1 VVFLSSIDLVVN
13 RRVSEPAM
21 AGVAQDPGLSAA
33 LRGPRYTT
41 SIALTVIDAPESFFR
56 STVVR
61 DRADFRTLG
70 REEQSGAVDVTALP
84 CPLTR
89 AGAAMVKAGAL
100 TRGTVKAG
108 TS

>member
-1 VVFLSSIDLVVN
+1 
-13 RRVSEPAM
+13 M

-41 SIALTVIDAPESFFR
+41 SIALTVIDAPESLFR